1 MQPGS
6 CPGACLLGRVFCPD
20 RDGVVRESAV
30 KKANDILS
38 SYGTTVFEVMSRL
51 AMEHGAINLG
61 QGFPDEDGP
70 EDVRR
75 RAATAL
81 MEESNQYPSMW
92 GVPALRQAVAA
103 HDRHFYGLDLDWQ
116 SQVMVTSGATEAL
129 TASILA
135 LVNPG
140 DEVVLFEPLYD
151 CYLPIVRLAG
161 AVPRLVRL
169 DPPHWR
175 IDPASLSAAF
185 SERTKLILFNTP
197 MNPTGKVFSREELEL
212 IAALVRQY
220 DCYAICDEVYEH
232 LIFDGRVHEPLMT
245 LPGMAER
252 CVRIASAGKTF
263 SLTGWKVGYI
273 SGAAAMLSVI
283 AKAHQFL
290 TFTTPPNLQHAV
302 AYGLAKPDAYFT
314 GLAESFAERR
324 DFFAAGLGD
333 IGFEVSP
340 CGGTYFLIAGYR
352 PLGADMPAEAFCRLL
367 TEQAGV
373 AAIPVSAFYN
383 IGEEP
388 AGPMDHYVR
397 FCFCKRPEVLE
408 EALSRLRRF
417 SGQLRQ
423 RAAG

>member
-1 MQPGS
+1 M
-6 CPGACLLGRVFCPD
+6 
-20 RDGVVRESAV
+20 
-30 KKANDILS
+30 KKTNDILS

-51 AMEHGAINLG
+51 AVEHGAINLG

-75 RAATAL
+75 RAAEAL

-92 GVPALRQAVAA
+92 GVPSLRRAVAR
-103 HDRHFYGLDLDWQ
+103 HDERFYGIGLDWQ

-151 CYLPIVRLAG
+151 SYLPIVRLAG

-169 DPPHWR
+169 EPPHWY
-175 IDPASLSAAF
+175 IDPETLAGAF
-185 SERTKLILFNTP
+185 SDRTKLILFNTP
-197 MNPTGKVFSREELEL
+197 MNPTGKVFTREELEL
-212 IAALVRQY
+212 IAALVRRY

-232 LIFDGRVHEPLMT
+232 LIFDDRAHIPLMT

-273 SGAAAMLSVI
+273 SGAADMLAVI

-302 AYGLAKPDAYFT
+302 AYGLAKPDSYFAD
-314 GLAESFAERR
+314 LSLSFAGRR
-324 DFFAAGLGD
+324 DFFAKGLGD
-333 IGFEVSP
+333 IGFGVSP
-340 CGGTYFLIAGYR
+340 CGGTYFLIADYR
-352 PLGADMPAEAFCRLL
+352 PLGIDLLAGDFCSLL
-367 TEQAGV
+367 IEQAGV
-373 AAIPVSAFYN
+373 AAIPVSAFYA
-383 IGEEP
+383 GKGQG
-388 AGPMDHYVR
+388 GPMDHYVR
-397 FCFCKRPEVLE
+397 FCFCKRREVLE
-408 EALSRLRRF
+408 DALSRLRRF
-417 SGQLRQ
+417 ADEYRQ
-423 RAAG
+423 RAAV

>member
-1 MQPGS
+1 M
-6 CPGACLLGRVFCPD
+6 
-20 RDGVVRESAV
+20 

-38 SYGTTVFEVMSRL
+38 SYGTTIFEVMSRL
-51 AMEHGAINLG
+51 AVEHGAINLG

-75 RAATAL
+75 RAAEAL
-81 MEESNQYPSMW
+81 MTESNQYPSMW
-92 GVPALRQAVAA
+92 GVPALRQAVAR
-103 HDRHFYGLDLDWQ
+103 HDRHFYGIGLDWQ
-116 SQVMVTSGATEAL
+116 TQVMVTSGATEAL

-151 CYLPIVRLAG
+151 SYLPIVRLAG

-175 IDPASLSAAF
+175 IDPESLAAAF
-185 SERTKLILFNTP
+185 SDRTKLILFNTP
-197 MNPTGKVFSREELEL
+197 MNPTGKVFTREELEL
-212 IAALVRQY
+212 IASLLRRY

-232 LIFDGRVHEPLMT
+232 LIFDDRKHIPLMT

-273 SGAAAMLSVI
+273 SGAADMLSVI

-302 AYGLAKPDAYFT
+302 AYGLAKPDSYFD
-314 GLAESFAERR
+314 GLSRSFTERR
-324 DFFAAGLGD
+324 DFFAGGLGD
-333 IGFEVSP
+333 IGFGVSP
-340 CGGTYFLIAGYR
+340 CGGTYFLIADYR
-352 PLGADMPAEAFCRLL
+352 PLGIDLPAGEFCRLL
-367 TEQAGV
+367 IEQAGV
-373 AAIPVSAFYN
+373 AVIPVSAFYA
-383 IGEEP
+383 GEGQG
-388 AGPMDHYVR
+388 GPTDHYVR
-397 FCFCKRPEVLE
+397 FCFCKRREVLE
-408 EALSRLRRF
+408 DALSRLRRF
-417 SGQLRQ
+417 AGQCRR
-423 RAAG
+423 RAVG